1 MQTTD
6 HKPQFEQV
14 LNHLREELNAIH
26 TGRATPSAIENIT
39 VDCYGSKMPMIQLA
53 SISAPEPKQLVVQP
67 WDTNNIQPIE
77 KALRKANLGFGIAVQ
92 EKIIRLNIPM
102 LTEERRL
109 EIVKN
114 LKKSAEKAKLTI
126 RQIREKT
133 REQISGEE
141 KNKQISEDEKY
152 KFQEEIDKLTKIYT
166 DKIEEIE
173 KKKEEE
179 IMTV

>member
-1 MQTTD
+1 MQTSD
-6 HKPQFEQV
+6 HKQQSEQV

-26 TGRATPSAIENIT
+26 TGRATPAAIENIT

-67 WDTNNIQPIE
+67 WDASNIQPIE
-77 KALRKANLGFGIAVQ
+77 KALREADLGFGIAVQ
-92 EKIIRLNIPM
+92 EKIIRLNVPM

-114 LKKSAEKAKLTI
+114 LKASMEKAKITI
-126 RQIREKT
+126 RQIREKV
-133 REQISGEE
+133 REQVTEEE

-166 DKIEEIE
+166 DRIDEMGE
-173 KKKEEE
+173 KKEQEV
-179 IMTV
+179 MTV